1 MKTRAKSARRKE
13 AAGTRDRLLE
23 VACAV
28 FAERGYKQTRTQDIC
43 RIAGVNPA
51 AVNYHFG
58 GKEGIYRAVW
68 DYALACSLEG
78 AALEVPLSADA
89 DRDWLYRY
97 VHACVLSVFDSGM
110 PGVLR
115 KLMTKEVAD
124 PSPISN
130 DILANHIAPRY
141 QDLDAHLRS
150 TKPPGANCS
159 AGKLLRP
166 PKSNNSPVKSAPL
179 WWAES
184 GRCAG
189 FLHVAA
195 LRRIV
200 GVDVYVFVREI
211 AGVNCI
217 GELAGSE
224 IDPHFESAFAH
235 DLRQARVILF

>member
-150 TKPPGANCS
+150 ML
-159 AGKLLRP
+159 GKNATDYQIGCCVFAINALFSSIAINKTARRELFRGETP
-166 PKSNNSPVKSAPL
+166 SP
-179 WWAES
+179 AEIEQFA
-184 GRCAG
+184 REICAFVMG
-189 FLHVAA
+189 GIRA
-195 LRRIV
+195 LR
-200 GVDVYVFVREI
+200 GVPPRSGATSYSR
-211 AGVNCI
+211 
-217 GELAGSE
+217 
-224 IDPHFESAFAH
+224 
-235 DLRQARVILF
+235 R